1 MEDPK
6 VAFYKNAFTN
16 QRGSGSFPVF
26 EGSSRYQY
34 GSGFGDVL
42 RGIWRVFFPTVVKGA
57 ASFLNAGSKAL
68 ANNGS
73 VGDVLKAGIKP
84 AIGSMF
90 KVAGREVARTNFGPE
105 AAPPPGPIPRHPDGT
120 DAGTIAP
127 PPAAAASAPQSGSGR
142 KRKGKPHKRT
152 AGHEGRRG
160 RKLPSLVGYNF

>member
-120 DAGTIAP
+120 DAGTLVPNKEP
-127 PPAAAASAPQSGSGR
+127 PPTTQAGSGR
-142 KRKGKPHKRT
+142 KGRKRRGVPHKRS
-152 AGHEGRRG
+152 AGG
-160 RKLPSLVGYNF
+160 RKIPSLIGYNF

>member
-1 MEDPK
+1 MMEDPR
-6 VAFYKNAFTN
+6 VEFYKKSLGG
-16 QRGSGSFPVF
+16 QRGGGSYPVF
-26 EGSSRYQY
+26 EGTSRYQY
-34 GSGFGDVL
+34 GAGFGDVL

-68 ANNGS
+68 DKNQS
-73 VGDVLKAGIKP
+73 VGEVLRAGIKP

-127 PPAAAASAPQSGSGR
+127 TSAPPAATGTQAGSGKRR
-142 KRKGKPHKRT
+142 KRTATRHKRT
-152 AGHEGRRG
+152 GG
-160 RKLPSLVGYNF
+160 RKLPSLIGYNF